1 MALTDQAYVNPAAV
15 STELGSVTELPRLIG
30 VPSRLLVKAPVI
42 EAVGA
47 TLVTVITSVAGV
59 LVAPSLSSAVNVT
72 VYVPLS
78 SGVKLKLAPLPLL
91 TT

>member
-30 VPSRLLVKAPVI
+30 VPSGLLVRAPVI

-47 TLVTVITSVAGV
+47 TLLTLITLLVEPVFPAESVTDSD
-59 LVAPSLSSAVNVT
+59 T
-72 VYVPLS
+72 V
-78 SGVKLKLAPLPLL
+78 
-91 TT
+91 